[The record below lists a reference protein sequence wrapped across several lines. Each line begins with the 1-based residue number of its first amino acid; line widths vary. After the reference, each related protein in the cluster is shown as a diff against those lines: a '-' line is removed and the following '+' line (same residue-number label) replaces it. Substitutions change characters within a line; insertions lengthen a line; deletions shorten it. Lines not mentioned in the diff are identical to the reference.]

1 MVPKNNRALRLHLGH
16 NGTDFSCFPPD
27 RSFKLPALHF
37 SSTTI
42 GGVQKQQ
49 KTIIRRTQQMRN
61 RFRGLLCIQSVFSL
75 PHTHTH
81 TLACNSALSG
91 TRHSLYHYIH
101 YSHSLSLSLSHALTI
116 YPSLV
121 HELTV
126 GTIYIYIR
134 MHRGE
139 FPQKSVVSLFCRKNR
154 YRLL

>member
-37 SSTTI
+37 SSITI

-75 PHTHTH
+75 SHTHTYTH

-101 YSHSLSLSLSHALTI
+101 
-116 YPSLV
+116 
-121 HELTV
+121 
-126 GTIYIYIR
+126 
-134 MHRGE
+134 
-139 FPQKSVVSLFCRKNR
+139 SLFLSRTR
-154 YRLL
+154 SLFLPLSFTS